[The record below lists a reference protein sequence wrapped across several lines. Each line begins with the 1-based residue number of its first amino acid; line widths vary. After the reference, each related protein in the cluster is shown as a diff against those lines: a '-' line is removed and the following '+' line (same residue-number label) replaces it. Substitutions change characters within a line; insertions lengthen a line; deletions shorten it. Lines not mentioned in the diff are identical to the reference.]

1 MLKMAENSAEERR
14 KRARVCEA
22 RSEKSAREREKAE
35 IESKRAANEKKIER
49 LKTARDSIQSQ
60 KNSAKAKRKKLEKYA
75 NGDEIGEWIGKEQ
88 TATVYSIEGNVVGQY
103 NTYIERIDDVVDALI
118 RAGNGR
124 ALEVPLVGGGRHAFD
139 VDFHRKVFPRVHHR
153 VLRQM
158 RHAHDDRG
166 GNDALRESV
175 AKKQQQRHEHG
186 RADRS
191 FLHVRLP
198 LPQMPTASA
207 YYVLFYIS
215 LCRIATFLHHYAQ
228 FRKRF
233 EISS

>member
-35 IESKRAANEKKIER
+35 KESKRAANEKKIER

-124 ALEVPLVGGGRHAFD
+124 AFKIPLVRGGRHAFD
-139 VDFHRKVFPRVHHR
+139 EITRLENENMQLSWD
-153 VLRQM
+153 VL
-158 RHAHDDRG
+158 HIG
-166 GNDALRESV
+166 
-175 AKKQQQRHEHG
+175 
-186 RADRS
+186 
-191 FLHVRLP
+191 
-198 LPQMPTASA
+198 
-207 YYVLFYIS
+207 S
-215 LCRIATFLHHYAQ
+215 LINSLVN
-228 FRKRF
+228 
-233 EISS
+233 EIRTLCN